1 MKTFTPRP
9 IGITLLALLF
19 LLIALLNLGLA
30 AFILVNPDDMMSYI
44 LLFERLQL
52 SAALINLLAAPPL
65 FTAGLAGLVFRGLWN
80 MESWARPAVLTL
92 LFLLTLVGVAGLAF
106 LAAFELTT
114 PLSLMIIAGF
124 LLLCAVLFVYVWS
137 APFESRPSLSTP
149 EVELGAPSARLSSSS
164 QSALEVAYRPS
175 DPVAAPPAAF
185 VPPPP
190 RARPPDISRPEP
202 PTVAAEPTPD
212 AATRRLEPISD
223 AATQR
228 LTPAT
233 AALTSVQQ
241 PLAWLV
247 VENGADAGK
256 RFPLYADETLIIGRD
271 PARAQ
276 AVLTDPTV
284 SGRHAQVE
292 VTEGRFL
299 VRDLNSTNGV
309 YVRDLAVTERA
320 LQDGDEVRLGACRL
334 RFHLVG

>member
-65 FTAGLAGLVFRGLWN
+65 ITAGLAGLVFRGLWN

-149 EVELGAPSARLSSSS
+149 EVELGASSARLSSSS
-164 QSALEVAYRPS
+164 QPALEVAYRPS

-190 RARPPDISRPEP
+190 RSRPPDISRPEP
-202 PTVAAEPTPD
+202 PTVAAEPTP
-212 AATRRLEPISD
+212 D